1 MNGTDQWANITQ
13 TNFSLGLFG
22 KLYLDTIAYLE
33 SFNSGETNS
42 ATLVKKNKGGLH
54 NILRANL
61 PFITPYLFYDSEVK
75 AFIISES
82 AYSKRSS
89 ILHSIKK
96 YKKPKI
102 DQAPLDWLHVAYID
116 DLCYPENLN
125 DLKVKFSIDFCTLK
139 SREQYL
145 NFMNK
150 ASLIFDSRERKDL
163 YRSIKTKTPL
173 ILHDKYGC
181 ECIIENQVVNKGF
194 TNPIENIHVN
204 GAGDIYAGIFLYYY
218 HNKGLEYAI
227 ESTSKAVT
235 NLILK
240 LNEI

>member
-1 MNGTDQWANITQ
+1 MNGMDQWASITQ

-22 KLYLDTIAYLE
+22 KLYLDTIVYLE

-102 DQAPLDWLHVAYID
+102 DEAQLDWLHVAYVD
-116 DLCYPENLN
+116 DLCHPENLN
-125 DLKVKFSIDFCTLK
+125 DLKVKFSLDFCTLDP
-139 SREQYL
+139 REKYQDL
-145 NFMNK
+145 INK
-150 ASLIFDSRERKDL
+150 ASIVFDSRERKPL
-163 YRSIKTKTPL
+163 YDSIKTNTPL
-173 ILHDKYGC
+173 ILHDKHGC
-181 ECIIENQVVNKGF
+181 ECIINGESISRGF
-194 TNPIENIHVN
+194 TEPMENIHVN
-204 GAGDIYAGIFLYYY
+204 GAGDIFAGIFL
-218 HNKGLEYAI
+218 LEYYN
-227 ESTSKAVT
+227 STLDKAVESASRIT
-235 NLILK
+235 SNYLIQ
-240 LNEI
+240 

>member
-1 MNGTDQWANITQ
+1 MNGTDQWASIMQ

-42 ATLVKKNKGGLH
+42 ATLIKKNKGGLH

-125 DLKVKFSIDFCTLK
+125 DLKVKFSLDFCTLNP
-139 SREQYL
+139 REQYL
-145 NFMNK
+145 DIINK

-163 YRSIKTKTPL
+163 YNSIKTKTPL

-181 ECIIENQVVNKGF
+181 ECIINGEVVSKGD
-194 TNPIENIHVN
+194 TEPKENIHIN
-204 GAGDIYAGIFLYYY
+204 GAGDIYSGIFIQNYY
-218 HNKGLEYAI
+218 NNGLDYAVKL
-227 ESTSKAVT
+227 TSKQT
-235 NLILK
+235 TKHLM
-240 LNEI
+240 NEKT